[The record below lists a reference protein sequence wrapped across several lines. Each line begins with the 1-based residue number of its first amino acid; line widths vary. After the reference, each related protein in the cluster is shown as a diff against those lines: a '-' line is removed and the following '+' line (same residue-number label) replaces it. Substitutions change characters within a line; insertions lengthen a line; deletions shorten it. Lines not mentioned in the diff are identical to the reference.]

1 MNPKTEKPKTALR
14 DNLLSLVQ
22 QCPVEQANP
31 DDCPLFAVRKAGPA
45 RRLRWFNDLTEDD
58 LVYLNAY
65 HCVCAQ
71 LKMESRHRQNPRPA
85 ISIPSPSDFDEKG
98 RG

>member
-1 MNPKTEKPKTALR
+1 MNPMSEQPKTALR

-22 QCPVEQANP
+22 RCPVELSNP
-31 DDCPLFAVRKAGPA
+31 KDCPLFGIRKLGPA

-65 HCVCAQ
+65 HCICAQ
-71 LKMESRHRQNPRPA
+71 VKMESTKCAKRPETR
-85 ISIPSPSDFDEKG
+85 ISIFTD
-98 RG
+98 